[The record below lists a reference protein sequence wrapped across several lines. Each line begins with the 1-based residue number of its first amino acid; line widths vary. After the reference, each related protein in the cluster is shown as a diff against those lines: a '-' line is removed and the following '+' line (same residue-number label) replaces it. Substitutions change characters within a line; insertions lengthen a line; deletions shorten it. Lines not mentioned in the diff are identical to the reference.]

1 MSGPIQSTKGNY
13 NLFDIHNIQCTL
25 NYGTDEVI
33 TMHSTGIGVD
43 KLWACVLTSL
53 QVNLGG
59 ASSSEGAADLSHT
72 VASVFVT
79 AHRSV
84 VEMSER
90 MLFEMKRHNY
100 VTPTNYLELVTGYK
114 RYS

>member
-1 MSGPIQSTKGNY
+1 MY
-13 NLFDIHNIQCTL
+13 YIH
-25 NYGTDEVI
+25 
-33 TMHSTGIGVD
+33 
-43 KLWACVLTSL
+43 TSL

-59 ASSSEGAADLSHT
+59 ASSSEGAVDLSHA

-114 RYS
+114 RSGSGLREPQIDCAIS